1 MSTITITVPDMQMK
15 ALEDVAS
22 RLGSSPE
29 KLIQASIE
37 ELLKQSEPNIH
48 QVISYL
54 LTKNH
59 ELYIR
64 LATGCAI

>member
-29 KLIQASIE
+29 KLVQASIE

-54 LTKNH
+54 LTKNN

-64 LATGCAI
+64 LAGG

>member
-1 MSTITITVPDMQMK
+1 MSTITITVPDMQMN

-29 KLIQASIE
+29 KLVQASIE
-37 ELLKQSEPNIH
+37 ELLKQSELNIH

-54 LTKNH
+54 LTKNN

-64 LATGCAI
+64 LAGG

>member
-1 MSTITITVPDMQMK
+1 MSTITITMTNMQMN

-29 KLIQASIE
+29 KLVQASIE
-37 ELLKQSEPNIH
+37 ELLKQSELNIH

-54 LTKNH
+54 LTKNN

-64 LATGCAI
+64 LAGG

>member
-37 ELLKQSEPNIH
+37 ELLNQSEPNIH

-54 LTKNH
+54 LTKNN

-64 LATGCAI
+64 LAAGCAI

>member
-54 LTKNH
+54 LTKNN

-64 LATGCAI
+64 LAAGCAI

>member
-1 MSTITITVPDMQMK
+1 MKTITITVPDMQMK

-54 LTKNH
+54 LTKNN

-64 LATGCAI
+64 LAAGCAI

>member
-15 ALEDVAS
+15 ALENVAS

-64 LATGCAI
+64 LAAGCAI